1 MRIVGGKWAGRDL
14 ASPSGRVRPTTEELR
29 AVWLAALAAELK
41 DARCV
46 DLFAGSGALGLEA
59 ISRGAR
65 SCDFVENNPSA
76 MHALKANVAALRARH
91 QVRVFDRDVI
101 PFVQRLD
108 QMAYD
113 IAFVDPPYG
122 SRKLDRVIERWLAQ
136 PFCRI
141 LCVEHDPDYAMPLDG
156 QLIVAGE
163 SAVTIVQ

>member
-1 MRIVGGKWAGRDL
+1 
-14 ASPSGRVRPTTEELR
+14 
-29 AVWLAALAAELK
+29 
-41 DARCV
+41 
-46 DLFAGSGALGLEA
+46 
-59 ISRGAR
+59 
-65 SCDFVENNPSA
+65 
-76 MHALKANVAALRARH
+76 
-91 QVRVFDRDVI
+91 
-101 PFVQRLD
+101 VQRLD

-122 SRKLDRVIERWLAQ
+122 SRKLDRVVERWLAQ